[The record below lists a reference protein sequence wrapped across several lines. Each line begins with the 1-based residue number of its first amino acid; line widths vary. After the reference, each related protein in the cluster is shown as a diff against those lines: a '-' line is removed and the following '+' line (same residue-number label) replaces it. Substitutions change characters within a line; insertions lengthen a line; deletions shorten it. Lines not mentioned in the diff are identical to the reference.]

1 LVNMQ
6 EDLDDTEASLA
17 EDKAFLADLD
27 KNCAT
32 KEQEWDG
39 IVKVR
44 AEEVLAISETI
55 KILNDDDALELFKKT
70 LPSPAT
76 SFVQVQVS
84 SSSVRARA
92 LAAVHE
98 AQKSAKSPKLDLIAV
113 ALHGKAMGFEKVLV
127 MIDDMVALLQE
138 EQKSDDSKK
147 EYCAAEFDKS
157 DDEKKSLDRSISESE
172 TAIEDAK
179 EALASLT
186 SDIEALVAG
195 IKALDESVAEATEN
209 RKEENAAYKEMMA
222 SDGAAKE
229 VLEFAKNRL
238 QKFYNPKLHKA
249 APKRELSEEDRV
261 AVAMGGTAPPTPAPG
276 GIAGTGIEAFAQI
289 SEHVQLQDGEAP
301 PPAPEAP
308 GTYSKS
314 GEESTGVMAMID
326 MLVKDLDKEMTRGEV
341 DEKSAQAD
349 YEKMLAD
356 SKDKRKT
363 DSKAIAEKEAAKAD
377 TEEALQN
384 HEQEKASTTKELM
397 GVLETIQALHNEC
410 DWLVQN
416 FDVRK
421 EARANEVESLTKAK
435 AVLSGAD
442 YSLLQSKTRHTRSL
456 RGVH

>member
-1 LVNMQ
+1 M
-6 EDLDDTEASLA
+6 
-17 EDKAFLADLD
+17 
-27 KNCAT
+27 
-32 KEQEWDG
+32 G
-39 IVKVR
+39 VR
-44 AEEVLAISETI
+44 A
-55 KILNDDDALELFKKT
+55 
-70 LPSPAT
+70 
-76 SFVQVQVS
+76 
-84 SSSVRARA
+84 SSVRARA

-147 EYCAAEFDKS
+147 EYCAAEFDKT
-157 DDEKKSLDRSISESE
+157 DDEKKSLDRSISDSE

-186 SDIEALVAG
+186 SDIAALVAG
-195 IKALDESVAEATEN
+195 IKALDESVAEATEQ
-209 RKEENAAYKEMMA
+209 RKEENAAYKEIMA

-229 VLEFAKNRL
+229 LIEFAKNRL

-276 GIAGTGIEAFAQI
+276 GIGGTGIEAFAQI
-289 SEHVQLQDGEAP
+289 SEHVQIQDAEAP

-308 GTYSKS
+308 GAYSKK
-314 GEESTGVMAMID
+314 GEESTGVMAMMD
-326 MLVKDLDKEMTRGEV
+326 MLVKDLDKEMQTAEV

-356 SKDKRKT
+356 SKDKRAT
-363 DSKAIAEKEAAKAD
+363 DSKAIAEKEAGKAD

-397 GVLETIQALHNEC
+397 GVLETIQALHGEC

-421 EARANEVESLTKAK
+421 EARTNEVDSLTKAK

-456 RGVH
+456 RGNHH